1 MAESLDAGE
10 LQDLALQ
17 LQNIVSRLQNGNDRQ
32 QIEPDGGATGQLSA
46 PSLRRVG
53 SAASVGTSDGEST
66 DAERARFRANLY
78 PHKPKRRVALLDA
91 ERRLFFDLDALK
103 LDDYS

>member
-1 MAESLDAGE
+1 MASLSTSE
-10 LQDLALQ
+10 LQELAQQ
-17 LQNIVSRLQNGNDRQ
+17 LQGIVSRLQNHDPKQ
-32 QIEPDGGATGQLSA
+32 PLTTASDQLDPPAATLQ
-46 PSLRRVG
+46 RVA
-53 SAASVGTSDGEST
+53 SSASVGTSDGEST
-66 DAERARFRANLY
+66 DNERGRFRANLY

>member
-1 MAESLDAGE
+1 MSSLGAGE

-17 LQNIVSRLQNGNDRQ
+17 LQVIVSKLQQHDGQ
-32 QIEPDGGATGQLSA
+32 QHLQPPAGIPEQLA
-46 PSLRRVG
+46 AASLRRVG
-53 SAASVGTSDGEST
+53 SSASVGTSDGEST

-78 PHKPKRRVALLDA
+78 PHKPKRRIALLDA